1 MSKKKK
7 LIDIKPMF
15 SLPCAPAWFRIRGK
29 DAIFYDFGTYKYENS
44 DTPNN
49 PNILQWGCY
58 GKYFDTIP
66 FEENQKVAK
75 MYNLTKEEYESI
87 CSELRSTFYIGTC
100 DWCV

>member
-1 MSKKKK
+1 MEQRV
-7 LIDIKPMF
+7 LDICP
-15 SLPCAPAWFRIRGK
+15 
-29 DAIFYDFGTYKYENS
+29 DAVMLRAEWMYDFGSNKYENS

-66 FEENQKVAK
+66 FEENQKVVK

-87 CSELRSTFYIGTC
+87 CSELRSIFYIGTC